1 MGAGNQNDNYVL
13 VHILGWGCSVS
24 CFRWNDAPNKKNF
37 KVVDEGIPFFLLSF
51 MWPFVIAICAAA
63 LVVFG
68 IVSFAGFLWS
78 FLMELGS
85 SFGRKLE
92 TPKKEEVLKEDECGE

>member
-1 MGAGNQNDNYVL
+1 MTTMYWVIYWVGVVL
-13 VHILGWGCSVS
+13 FPVFVGMML
-24 CFRWNDAPNKKNF
+24 PNKKNF
-37 KVVDEGIPFFLLSF
+37 KVIDEGIPFFLLSF
-51 MWPFVIAICAAA
+51 MWPFVVAICAAA

-92 TPKKEEVLKEDECGE
+92 RKEVLKEDECGE

>member
-1 MGAGNQNDNYVL
+1 MTTMYWVIYWVGVVL
-13 VHILGWGCSVS
+13 FPVFVGMML
-24 CFRWNDAPNKKNF
+24 PNKKNF

-51 MWPFVIAICAAA
+51 MCPFVIAICAAA

-92 TPKKEEVLKEDECGE
+92 RKEVLKEDECGE